1 MRLPR
6 IPLALFVCCCYGT
19 GAEQNTPSAQAA
31 AATQP
36 GQPAKPAPPAP
47 EITQHDG
54 PATFASRSNL
64 VQVPVVVRDKQGHAI
79 GNLTKDDFFLFDK
92 GKPQFIAKFLVEK
105 AGKPYIQAVGA
116 TPVAPETPGAV
127 PSVEPFANE
136 NPPGPLVPERFIAYL
151 FDDVHLNAGD
161 LSRMRKAT
169 LEHIDNSLDPVTRV
183 AIVTTSGL
191 GALDFTDDIAK
202 IHATLNSM
210 QPYTPSPRP
219 IDCPNISLYMADQII
234 NKNDPSAI
242 AVAVADAT
250 ACTASLSTTS
260 TNDVQA
266 MVRSAAIASLS
277 IGEGETRLSM
287 DGVQNLSKRMSAM
300 PGSRSIVVIS
310 SGFVI
315 PGDDLRPNL
324 MALLE
329 QAIRSNVSINTL
341 DARGVYTVIPGGDA
355 STRTVSTSNLT
366 LRTSF
371 DAAAQL
377 AQQDILE
384 ELASGTG
391 GTFFHNDNGFEEGLQ
406 QLTKQP
412 EYIYLLGFAPS
423 DLKYDGTYHGLKV
436 TLKDSAARTL
446 QARRGY
452 YAPKRPNDPE
462 EASKEDIREAV
473 FSRDELQDIPIDMRL
488 QFFKSTPTNARLS
501 VISRVDVKTLHFRRD
516 QDRSKDTLVLVA
528 GLFDRNGNFVSG
540 TQRTVEMNLR
550 DQTLTALGTSGVS
563 LRADFEV
570 TPGAYT
576 IRVVVRDAEGQMMA
590 ARNGA
595 VQIP

>member
-6 IPLALFVCCCYGT
+6 IPLALLLCT
-19 GAEQNTPSAQAA
+19 GGYVAGQTTQSPATTPAP
-31 AATQP
+31 AATQ
-36 GQPAKPAPPAP
+36 
-47 EITQHDG
+47 EITQHDA
-54 PATFASRSNL
+54 PATFTSRSNL
-64 VQVPVVVRDKQGHAI
+64 VQVPVVVRDKQGHPI

-105 AGKPYIQAVGA
+105 AGQPYIQAVGA
-116 TPVAPETPGAV
+116 TAVKAEASGAV
-127 PSVEPFANE
+127 PSIEPFANE
-136 NPPGPLVPERFIAYL
+136 NPPGPPVPERFIAFL
-151 FDDVHLNAGD
+151 FDDIHLKTQD
-161 LSRMRKAT
+161 LALLRQAT
-169 LEHIDNSLDPVTRV
+169 FQYIDNSLDPVTRV
-183 AIVTTSGL
+183 AIVTTSGM
-191 GALDFTDDIAK
+191 GVLDFTDDIAK
-202 IHATLNSM
+202 IHATLNSL
-210 QPYTPSPRP
+210 QPYTVMPTSAN
-219 IDCPNISLYMADQII
+219 DCPNVSLYMADLII
-234 NKNDPSAI
+234 NKQDPSAI
-242 AVAVADAT
+242 GVATADAQ
-250 ACTASLSTTS
+250 ACSASLSTVS
-260 TNDVQA
+260 TNSLQA
-266 MVRSAAIASLS
+266 MVQSAATQALS
-277 IGEGETRLSM
+277 IGLSESKGSL
-287 DGVQNLSKRMSAM
+287 DGITNLSKRMAAM
-300 PGSRSIVVIS
+300 PGSRNIVVIS

-315 PGDDLRPNL
+315 PNDDLRPNF

-329 QAIRSNVSINTL
+329 QAIRSNVTINTL

-355 STRTVSTSNLT
+355 STRAVSTSNLT

-371 DAAAQL
+371 DASEAL
-377 AQQDILE
+377 AQQDVLE

-391 GTFFHNDNGFEEGLQ
+391 GTFFHNDNGFEQGLDE
-406 QLTKQP
+406 LTKQP
-412 EYIYLLGFAPS
+412 EYIYLLGFSPS
-423 DLKYDGTYHGLKV
+423 DLKYDGTYHNLKV
-436 TLKDSAARTL
+436 TLKDPAARNM
-446 QARRGY
+446 QFRRGY

-462 EASKEDIREAV
+462 EASREDIREAV
-473 FSRDELQDIPIDMRL
+473 FSRDEIQDIPIDMRL

-501 VISRVDVKTLHFRRD
+501 VISRVDVKNLHFRKD

-550 DQTLTALGTSGVS
+550 DQTLAALGTNGVS